1 MDKLTYTLATPAQF
15 TPSRRVEELQFR
27 TELKIRDLKAFDRA
41 DGPLGATLYLLAAL
55 AGELVELIEAIAA
68 EEYPKLL
75 EFLRPFCHPFLGTG
89 AS

>member
-1 MDKLTYTLATPAQF
+1 MDKLTYTLATPVQF
-15 TPSRRVEELQFR
+15 TASRRVEELQFR

-55 AGELVELIEAIAA
+55 AGEPVELIEAISA

-75 EFLRPFCHPFLGTG
+75 EFLRPFCQPFLGTG

>member
-1 MDKLTYTLATPAQF
+1 MDKLTYTLATPVQF
-15 TPSRRVEELQFR
+15 TASRRVEELHFS

-55 AGELVELIEAIAA
+55 AGEPVELIEAISA

-75 EFLRPFCHPFLGTG
+75 EFLRPFCQPFLGTG
-89 AS
+89 VS

>member
-1 MDKLTYTLATPAQF
+1 MDKLTYTLATPVQF
-15 TPSRRVEELQFR
+15 TASRRVEELQFR

-55 AGELVELIEAIAA
+55 AGEPVELIEAISA

-75 EFLRPFCHPFLGTG
+75 EFLRPFCQPFLGTG
-89 AS
+89 AR

>member
-1 MDKLTYTLATPAQF
+1 MDKLTYTLATPVQF
-15 TPSRRVEELQFR
+15 TASRRVEELHFN

-55 AGELVELIEAIAA
+55 AGEPVELIEAISA

-75 EFLRPFCHPFLGTG
+75 EFLRPFCQPFLGTG
-89 AS
+89 VS